1 MTGVSDRRER
11 VIASTDFNG
20 IDFVEVT
27 TQDQQNLH
35 VHFLNDQVVVQGTI
49 TNVTIAGGETI
60 PTVPVLDLNQINDA
74 SHWTTDSAGRPIL
87 KLSVNKPGDFSRYTL
102 TVNSPKLD
110 PFFNQATF
118 SFKVN
123 CPSDLDCATPAIV
136 CPPKDVD
143 TPPIDYLAKDF
154 LSFRKALSDFSALRY
169 PEWVERSE
177 ADFGVMF
184 LEALC
189 ALADDLSYTQ
199 DRIAAEASLDTA
211 TQRRSIVRHARLVD
225 YEPRPATA
233 ARTWL
238 QFDVI
243 SGPIPAGLRVSAQG
257 PDGEIIDFEVGT
269 GLRDR
274 TQYLVR
280 PEWNRGIE
288 PYYWDDNQQ
297 CVRAG
302 ATDMWVVGHGFN
314 FQKGQALLIE
324 TQGATSADPLIREIV
339 HLQQEGSPAIEAID
353 PLFNNQPVTHIF
365 WTAEDALKADHD
377 LTRTL
382 LAGNLL
388 PATQGRRYTET
399 FLIPTDQPSSVPR
412 STPLALV
419 RTGANHSPDTP
430 SFQYL
435 YPLRYGSLVWL
446 NSDNS
451 EALPLPE
458 IELEQQL
465 AGRATSWVWR
475 RSLLK
480 ADSFENAFTVDP
492 VAYRRTARLTDGL
505 MMQDYDGDGGDTIR
519 FGDGTFGELPNPGD
533 EFRITYRVGGGPSGN
548 VAADSITQIP
558 PETAALVLR
567 VTNLL
572 AATGGADEESGERV
586 RRLAPQAFR
595 AKQFRAVKAKDYQD
609 AAESLPWV
617 QRAGTVFRWTGS
629 WLTVFTTPDP
639 KGREGLSVSQ
649 HLELIDLLNRRR
661 LAGYESYVPPPRYVS
676 LDLEITVCAQTTA
689 FRGNVKAA
697 ILEVLSST
705 QLPDGCTGFF
715 YPDRW
720 SFGQPLA
727 RSALEAAIQ
736 SAAGVAGVVSIRYRQ
751 RGVTLDYITLPETV
765 KIPIHAIL
773 QLANNPNTPERG
785 ILRILVEGGK

>member
-1 MTGVSDRRER
+1 MIG
-11 VIASTDFNG
+11 STEFNG
-20 IDFVEVT
+20 IDFVEVAT
-27 TQDQQNLH
+27 EDQKNLH
-35 VHFLNDQVVVQGTI
+35 VHFLNAQVIVKGTI
-49 TNVTIAGGETI
+49 SNVTIAGGETI
-60 PTVPVLDLNQINDA
+60 PTVSVLDLEQINDN
-74 SHWTTDSAGRPIL
+74 SHWMTDSAGRPIIL
-87 KLSVNKPGDFSRYTL
+87 KLSVDKPGDFSRYTL
-102 TVNSPKLD
+102 TLESSKLD
-110 PFFNQATF
+110 PFFSQATF
-118 SFKVN
+118 SFKIN
-123 CPSDLDCATPAIV
+123 CPSDLDCATPPIT
-136 CPPKDVD
+136 CPPTDVD
-143 TPPIDYLAKDF
+143 IPPIDYLAKDF

-169 PEWVERSE
+169 PDWMERSE

-238 QFDVI
+238 QFDVTAD
-243 SGPIPAGLRVSAQG
+243 SIPAGLRVSAQG
-257 PDGEIIDFEVGT
+257 ANGETIDFEVGT
-269 GLRDR
+269 GLRDDR
-274 TQYLVR
+274 TEYPVR

-288 PYYWDDNQQ
+288 PYYWDDSQQ
-297 CVRAG
+297 CLRAG
-302 ATDMWVVGHGFN
+302 ATEMWIIGHGFD
-314 FQKGQALLIE
+314 FQAGQALMIE
-324 TQGATSADPLIREIV
+324 TQGRTSADPPIREIV
-339 HLQQEGSPAIEAID
+339 HLRKSVEPEDETSD
-353 PLFNNQPVTHIF
+353 PLFDNQPVTQIF
-365 WTAEDALKADHD
+365 WKFEDAMQVDHD
-377 LTRTL
+377 LTRTV

-399 FLIPTDQPSSVPR
+399 FTIPMEPTNPSSSISR

-430 SFQYL
+430 SLQYL

-446 NSDNS
+446 NSDDP

-458 IELEQQL
+458 IEVEQQL
-465 AGRATSWVWR
+465 AGRATPWVWR
-475 RSLLK
+475 RKLLE
-480 ADSFENAFTVDP
+480 ADPFENAFTVDP
-492 VAYRRTARLTDGL
+492 VAYRRTVRLSDGSI
-505 MMQDYDGDGGDTIR
+505 MQDYDGDGGDTIR
-519 FGDGTFGELPNPGD
+519 FGDGIFGELPNPGD
-533 EFRITYRVGGGPSGN
+533 EFRITYRVGGGPIGN
-548 VAADSITQIP
+548 VAADTITQIP
-558 PETAALVLR
+558 PEAAGLVSR
-567 VTNLL
+567 VTNPL
-572 AATGGADEESGERV
+572 AATGGADEESDERV

-595 AKQFRAVKAKDYQD
+595 AKQFRAVRAKDYED
-609 AAESLPWV
+609 TAESLPWV

-676 LDLEITVCAQTTA
+676 LELEITVCAQPSA
-689 FRGNVKAA
+689 FRGDVKAA
-697 ILEVLSST
+697 ILQVLSST
-705 QLPDGCTGFF
+705 KLPDGRTGFF
-715 YPDRW
+715 YPNRW

-751 RGVTLDYITLPETV
+751 RGVTIDYLLLPETV
-765 KIPIHAIL
+765 KIPVNAIL
-773 QLANNPNTPERG
+773 QLANNPNAPERG
-785 ILRILVEGGK
+785 TLRILVEGGK